1 MITKLQTT
9 KAKFPSCILRVYQ
22 SQLAWYFAAK
32 SGSIFQ
38 ALNSVAPSFGEL
50 PLRLVAEFIFL
61 LTAAISDDK
70 RKLDMTIL
78 EGTVQGRTLGWPR
91 GFLVQ
96 LMFCVTVDN

>member
-9 KAKFPSCILRVYQ
+9 KAKFPSCILRVYNWHGILQ
-22 SQLAWYFAAK
+22 QKAAVFE
-32 SGSIFQ
+32 IQ

-91 GFLVQ
+91 GFLMQ

>member
-1 MITKLQTT
+1 MSTNRNWHGILQQ
-9 KAKFPSCILRVYQ
+9 KAAVFEI
-22 SQLAWYFAAK
+22 
-32 SGSIFQ
+32 Q